1 MPCPKCS
8 NTLKRCPNGIT
19 SSNCIKYVE
28 NSNKCL
34 DFCKGQ
40 SVSEVIEQ
48 MDTEV
53 CTIKNSTDVSNISI
67 NDLCTEVKNAY
78 NIQGYEDKTVLNFI
92 DFLLTYDCILQ
103 NQINNLSNQFLS
115 FQPSVKIVWKEC
127 MGVPCSTPSTIT
139 INDAIQTLFTK
150 VCDLQTIINNQ
161 NDKIAGLE
169 SQLININSKINQC
182 LIVKLD
188 QLTIATGNTDIN
200 FKDCQI

>member
-8 NTLKRCPNGIT
+8 DTLKRCPDGIT
-19 SSNCIKYVE
+19 SSDCMKYVGD
-28 NSNKCL
+28 SNECL

-48 MDTEV
+48 VGTEV

-139 INDAIQTLFTK
+139 INNAIQTLVNK